1 MYNYYIS
8 IKNNII
14 NFFKGALIHMVQL
27 SSRKIQVF
35 LSQSKEVTYLPFRCV
50 KNYFSCVFKLT
61 SQSESG

>member
-1 MYNYYIS
+1 
-8 IKNNII
+8 
-14 NFFKGALIHMVQL
+14 MVQL